1 MRLKSKK
8 ATRSPAP
15 GVERKNATRNV
26 TCELRVRERLCAL
39 KTTATRTSRCVLAHC
54 APRHRHRLRPRL
66 TPPPSAALRAAAA
79 RTAKTALRATAAATR
94 PKQHSAPPP
103 PPTALRAAASRRAPR
118 ARTAKAALR
127 ATAAAATRPKQR
139 SAPPP
144 PAHRAPRHRRRQS
157 SAPRHHRSRYAAK
170 AALRAAAA
178 HRAPPPLRG
187 QNSAP
192 RHHRPLRVSR
202 TGTGLG
208 SGLGPGLTLI
218 KAAVTAL
225 ALGGV
230 TVLLGHDGDDDAQLS
245 HAQRLLVRSARRRWW
260 PPSAARL

>member
-1 MRLKSKK
+1 MCARKEGN
-8 ATRSPAP
+8 THTAP
-15 GVERKNATRNV
+15 GVERENATRNV
-26 TCELRVRERLCAL
+26 SCELRVRERLCAL
-39 KTTATRTSRCVLAHC
+39 KTTATRTSRCVLAHR
-54 APRHRHRLRPRL
+54 APRNRLRPRSAQPPRAPRKQHSAQ
-66 TPPPSAALRAAAA
+66 PPPLRGQNSTPRRRRRPPRYATA
-79 RTAKTALRATAAATR
+79 AKTALRATAA
-94 PKQHSAPPP
+94 
-103 PPTALRAAASRRAPR
+103 RRAPR
-118 ARTAKAALR
+118 ARTAKTALR

-260 PPSAARL
+260 PPRAARL